1 MQMRSEAVL
10 TILLMAAVTALLRLS
25 GLWLM
30 GQVKMSPFIE
40 RWLKNLPGSLVL
52 AIVAPKVLTG
62 GLPEILATLG
72 VILVMVK
79 TKNLLLA
86 MARAR
91 ARFFWRETFLFKE

>member
-1 MQMRSEAVL
+1 MRSEAVL

-52 AIVAPKVLTG
+52 AIVAPTVLTG
-62 GLPEILATLG
+62 GLPEILATLA
-72 VILVMVK
+72 VILVMVM

-86 MARAR
+86 MGAGAGAIFLARN
-91 ARFFWRETFLFKE
+91 FFI